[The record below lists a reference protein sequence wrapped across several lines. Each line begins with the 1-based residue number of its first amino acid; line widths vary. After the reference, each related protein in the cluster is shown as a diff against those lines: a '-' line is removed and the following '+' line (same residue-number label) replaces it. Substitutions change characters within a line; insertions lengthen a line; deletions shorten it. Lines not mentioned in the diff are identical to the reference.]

1 MVWLNQRQGLKGDGI
16 MFLET
21 PTARTREKPPEQM
34 PKQPTGTRD
43 YLLALLAACGM
54 LGPALYIVTW
64 TVAGLLYP
72 GYNQLT
78 QATSELS
85 SKAAP
90 PAAAAIANFGGYALG
105 LLLIAFALGLYRGV
119 RRSRWLLIGAI
130 LVGLF
135 GVVCV
140 IQPFFPM
147 DPGATSLAWQNVM
160 HDAVYVISGV
170 ALIPGLLI
178 LSVAFAEDPSLRL
191 YRWYTLITPLLIL
204 LAGVDVGLFPAGV
217 PERLSTLALLIW
229 FEVVAF
235 RLLRLAFHREPKL
248 SV

>member
-1 MVWLNQRQGLKGDGI
+1 MSLQ
-16 MFLET
+16 T
-21 PTARTREKPPEQM
+21 PIERTKENPPEL
-34 PKQPTGTRD
+34 KLEESTGTRD
-43 YLLALLAACGM
+43 YLLAFLAACGM
-54 LGPALYIVTW
+54 LAPVLYIVTW

-78 QATSELS
+78 QATSELT

-90 PAAAAIANFGGYALG
+90 PAAAAVANFGGYALG
-105 LLLIAFALGLYRGV
+105 LLVIAFAFGLCRGV
-119 RRSRWLLIGAI
+119 RHSRWLLIGAT

-135 GVVCV
+135 GLICF

-147 DPGATSLAWQNVM
+147 DPGAASHAFQNMM

-170 ALIPGLLI
+170 ALIPGLLV
-178 LSVAFAEDPSLRL
+178 LSVAFVKDPSLRP
-191 YRWYTLITPLLIL
+191 YRWYTLITPALIL

-229 FEVVAF
+229 FEIVALL
-235 RLLRLAFHREPKL
+235 LLRLALQGKSGPH
-248 SV
+248 S